1 MHTFVNF
8 FSDYTMRNVLLG
20 TLFLGVGSG
29 VLGCFIVLRRQSL
42 LGDAISHAA
51 LPGIVIAF
59 LLTGTK
65 TIGILL
71 TGGAISS
78 LIGTLCITAIMRTT
92 KIDKDGAHGNILGV
106 FFGLGFLL
114 LTHVQKSPDA
124 AKAGLDKFIF
134 GQGATIMHYDVML
147 IACVE
152 CVILACVFLFWKE
165 LKITMFDP
173 TIATVM
179 GFSSKKLE
187 LLLVALIV
195 PSIVA
200 GIQSV
205 GVILMSAL
213 LVAPAAAARQWTHRL
228 GIMCMLAAFFG
239 GSAGVVGSVISAC
252 TTKLATG
259 PVIVLVST
267 SYAFLSLLVS
277 PKRGIL
283 PRMLRTAKY
292 MHLQK
297 AKEAAA

>member
-1 MHTFVNF
+1 MHAVIAFL
-8 FSDYTMRNVLLG
+8 SDYTVRNVLLG
-20 TLFLGVGSG
+20 TLFLGIGSG

-78 LIGTLCITAIMRTT
+78 LIGTLCITVLTRTT
-92 KIDKDGAHGNILGV
+92 KIDKDGAHGIILGV
-106 FFGLGFLL
+106 FLGLGFLL

-134 GQGATIMHYDVML
+134 GQAATIMHYDVVL

-152 CVILACVFLFWKE
+152 CLILACVFLFWKE
-165 LKITMFDP
+165 LKITTFDP
-173 TIATVM
+173 TIATGM
-179 GFSSKKLE
+179 GFSSKKIEMLI
-187 LLLVALIV
+187 VALVV
-195 PSIVA
+195 PAIVA

-205 GVILMSAL
+205 GVILMSVL

-228 GIMCMLAAFFG
+228 GVMCALAAFFG
-239 GSAGVVGSVISAC
+239 GSSGVIGSVISSC
-252 TTKLATG
+252 TAKLATG

-267 SYAFLSLLVS
+267 SYAFLSLLFS
-277 PKRGIL
+277 PRRGIVQRAL
-283 PRMLRTAKY
+283 CTAKHTH
-292 MHLQK
+292 MKK
-297 AKEAAA
+297 AAEAFT